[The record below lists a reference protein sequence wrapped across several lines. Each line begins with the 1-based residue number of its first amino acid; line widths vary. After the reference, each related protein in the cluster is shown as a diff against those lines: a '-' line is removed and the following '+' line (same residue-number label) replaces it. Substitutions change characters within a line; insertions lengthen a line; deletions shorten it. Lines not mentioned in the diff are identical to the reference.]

1 MRGKKGTCK
10 VCQSQNRDNYEKEFY
25 QKEGAIAYSEL
36 VRIALSFGERIS
48 RKSFRN
54 HFTKHYQPAR
64 IQDLIHRG
72 SIDSKVEEGKIE
84 AINILDEIKTNLLG
98 LKALMTASKKSK
110 NVSDL
115 VAVYREHRLTLQD
128 IERLS
133 NRLSVST
140 SLTKA
145 ELYKEIY
152 WACSQLCPKCR
163 DQFWVKLD
171 ERLRSKGFT

>member
-1 MRGKKGTCK
+1 
-10 VCQSQNRDNYEKEFY
+10 
-25 QKEGAIAYSEL
+25 
-36 VRIALSFGERIS
+36 
-48 RKSFRN
+48 
-54 HFTKHYQPAR
+54 
-64 IQDLIHRG
+64 
-72 SIDSKVEEGKIE
+72 
-84 AINILDEIKTNLLG
+84 
-98 LKALMTASKKSK
+98 MTASKKSK